1 MQHSQV
7 HFLWPPSRTQPILR
21 NDEVHVWSVSLS
33 VADPILQELRG
44 ALSND
49 ELLRCQRSPLL
60 QEQNRFIAGRGSLRH
75 ILALY
80 LDTEP
85 QVIQFGYGH
94 AGKPFLTNPSHDIRF
109 NISHSGDLALIA
121 VTLGREI
128 GVDVELMSVMPE
140 MTEIANRFF
149 SDQAKTEFLAT
160 PTGERVEV
168 FYKCWTEKE
177 SISKCTGDGITEEKP
192 LPADDITVFPLS
204 PATGYAASLAIR
216 GPASELHTWHWPHQ
230 LPPVD
235 SEHPYPVAAGAFLY
249 CR

>member
-7 HFLWPPSRTQPILR
+7 HYLWTPALTQPILR
-21 NDEVHVWSVSLS
+21 DDEVHVWSVALSLNE
-33 VADPILQELRG
+33 PTLQELRSV
-44 ALSND
+44 LSSD
-49 ELLRCQRSPLL
+49 ELLRSQRSPLV

-75 ILALY
+75 ILAWY
-80 LDTEP
+80 LDTDP

-94 AGKPFLTNPSHDIRF
+94 AGKPFLPNPSCDIRF

-121 VTLGREI
+121 ITLGREI
-128 GVDVELMSVMPE
+128 GIDVEFMSEMPE
-140 MTEIANRFF
+140 MTEIASRFF
-149 SDQAKTEFLAT
+149 SDQAKTEFLTAA
-160 PTGERVEV
+160 TGERVEV

-177 SISKCTGDGITEEKP
+177 SISKCTGEGITEEKP
-192 LPADDITVFPLS
+192 LPANDITVFPLL

-216 GPASELHTWHWPHQ
+216 GPATNVRTWHWSHQ
-230 LPPVD
+230 FQPVD